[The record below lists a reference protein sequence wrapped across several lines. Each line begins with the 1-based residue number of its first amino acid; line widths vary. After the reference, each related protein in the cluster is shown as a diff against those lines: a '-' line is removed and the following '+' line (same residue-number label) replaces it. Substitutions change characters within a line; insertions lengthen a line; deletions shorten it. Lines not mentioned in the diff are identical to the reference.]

1 MLIIG
6 YKGNI
11 DWSRVRAAFKKC
23 TAMTPQEIE
32 KIIKSIRSGQSII
45 IPEDFVLHD
54 ELKELGILVN

>member
-11 DWSRVRAAFKKC
+11 DWSKVRAAFKKC
-23 TAMTPQEIE
+23 TAMTPQEIDKIV
-32 KIIKSIRSGQSII
+32 KIIKSGQSMQ

>member
-11 DWSRVRAAFKKC
+11 DWNKVRAAFKKC

-32 KIIKSIRSGQSII
+32 KIVKIIKSGQSMQ

-54 ELKELGILVN
+54 ALKELGILVN